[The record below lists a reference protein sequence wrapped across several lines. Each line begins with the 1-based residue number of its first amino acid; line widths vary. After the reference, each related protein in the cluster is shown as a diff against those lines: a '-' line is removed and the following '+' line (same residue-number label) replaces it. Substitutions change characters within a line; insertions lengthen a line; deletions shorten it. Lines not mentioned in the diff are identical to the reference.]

1 MTIEKKALAAL
12 KWTSVVRILGQTVSW
27 VIMLMV
33 LRLLAPEDYGLMAIS
48 TVIIVIVASV
58 ADLGM
63 GAALIQA
70 PTLGREELQRVA
82 GVAISLNL
90 AMGLLV
96 ALGAPLAAAAF
107 GDDRLTLIIQVLA
120 LQFPLNAL
128 CTVPQ
133 ALARRDMNF
142 KWLAWIEL
150 ASGLTSNVST
160 LGLAWLGAGVWALV
174 LGNLAGGGLRAV
186 LLLLGGKSVL
196 PVFRLDGIR
205 RHLRFGGVVTANGI
219 AWQAISQSDVLIAGR
234 LLTQEAVGT
243 YAVAFQLAT
252 LPMKKIMGIVNQ
264 VAFPT
269 VARLQG
275 ERQRL
280 RERLLD
286 AGRLL
291 TFVSVPTAWGISA
304 VAPEFVRLAFGER
317 WSAVVF
323 PLQVVS
329 LVVPFRMLDS
339 MLFHAVLGLGKLTA
353 NVQTTIVTG
362 AVLIPAFLIGTQW
375 GADGLA
381 FAWLVGMPIIYVLC
395 FPRMGDALGLALA
408 DVGAAVWAPVA
419 AGGAMYATVMG
430 TRIIF
435 AATEDLFRLPILI
448 AVGAATYLT
457 LVSMLD
463 RRVWRDVRRLA
474 SSLRD

>member
-1 MTIEKKALAAL
+1 MSIEKQAIAAL
-12 KWTSVVRILGQTVSW
+12 KWTSVVRIIGQTVTW

-70 PTLGREELQRVA
+70 PTLGRDELQKIA
-82 GVAISLNL
+82 GIVIGLNL

-96 ALGAPLAAAAF
+96 VLAAPLAAAAF
-107 GDDRLTLIIQVLA
+107 GDDRLTLIIRALA

-150 ASGLTSNVST
+150 AV
-160 LGLAWLGAGVWALV
+160 GLASNLCTLALAWIGAGVWALV
-174 LGNLAGGGLRAV
+174 LGTLAGAGLRAV
-186 LLLLGGKSVL
+186 LLFLGGKSVR
-196 PVFRLDGIR
+196 PVFRLNGIK
-205 RHLRFGGVVTANGI
+205 RHVGFGGVLTANVL
-219 AWQAISQSDVLIAGR
+219 AWQTISQSDMLIAGR
-234 LLTQEAVGT
+234 LLTQEAVGA

-275 ERQRL
+275 ELPRL
-280 RERLLD
+280 RARLLD
-286 AGRLL
+286 ASRLL
-291 TFVSVPTAWGISA
+291 TFVSVPAAWGISA

-317 WSAVVF
+317 WAGVVF

-339 MLFHAVLGLGKLTA
+339 MLYHAVLGLGKLTV
-353 NVQTTIVTG
+353 NVQNTIVTA
-362 AVLIPAFLIGTQW
+362 AVLLPAFLIGTQW
-375 GADGLA
+375 GINGLA
-381 FAWLVGMPIIYVLC
+381 SAWLLGLPIIYMLC
-395 FPRMGDALGLALA
+395 FPTVMKALGLTFA
-408 DVGAAVWAPVA
+408 DVGVAVWAPLA
-419 AGGAMYATVMG
+419 AGGAMYATVMA
-430 TRIIF
+430 TRLVF
-435 AATEDLFRLPILI
+435 AAAEDLFRLPVLI
-448 AVGAATYLT
+448 AVGAGTYLAVV
-457 LVSMLD
+457 LMLD
-463 RRVWRDVRRLA
+463 RRIWRDVRRMT